1 LEVIA
6 PAQHRKLGFPAALID
21 VDGEFPT

>member
-1 LEVIA
+1 MNA
-6 PAQHRKLGFPAALID
+6 PAQHRKLGLPAALID